1 MVRTIARTMTPT
13 LKQMRAAGEAGT
25 CQDLVQCMYSLTDLE
40 MDALRELLR
49 RGPMTSDDLAK
60 RLHRDRSTVYRSLQR
75 LVSCQVV
82 RKETRSLERGGYYH
96 AYTAVPMDVLRTR
109 LEGCVEEWYGR
120 LQGLLERF
128 EQDMGEGRR

>member
-1 MVRTIARTMTPT
+1 MSPT
-13 LKQMRAAGEAGT
+13 LKQMRTAGEADT

-40 MDALRELLR
+40 MEALRELLR
-49 RGPMTSDDLAK
+49 RGATTSDELAK
-60 RLHRDRSTVYRSLQR
+60 RLRRDRSTVYRSLQK

-128 EQDMGEGRR
+128 EQDMREADR